1 MMDAITLAII
11 KQFPRPCLA
20 CGCFLEQP
28 LMTSRE
34 HKEKPTCQICGDYL
48 CESCQDRTGVD
59 QSEFNQTLAQSEFN
73 PAEQDLYRDGTD
85 KVKER
90 ADLTS
95 ICCSTCNMFLLDPI
109 KTYLADGGD
118 RTVGADSNVM
128 KHVKR
133 YREGQQAYPF
143 AFKGT
148 SSKEPS
154 TDATNTGRILTGMAQ
169 IDEDEEAVV
178 ELEEDTETETAIKG
192 LKGDI
197 DCIKETVDKIV
208 KDGKNKVIGLNKL
221 KKTMQNQLT
230 ARDFNCLRSKN

>member
-1 MMDAITLAII
+1 M
-11 KQFPRPCLA
+11 
-20 CGCFLEQP
+20 
-28 LMTSRE
+28 
-34 HKEKPTCQICGDYL
+34 

-59 QSEFNQTLAQSEFN
+59 QSEFNQTCDQSEFN

-90 ADLTS
+90 TDLTS

-118 RTVGADSNVM
+118 RTGGADSNVM

-148 SSKEPS
+148 ASKEPS
-154 TDATNTGRILTGMAQ
+154 NDATNTGRILTGMAQ

-197 DCIKETVDKIV
+197 KDIKETVDKIV
-208 KDGKNKVIGLNKL
+208 KDGENKAIGLNKL
-221 KKTMQNQLT
+221 EKQSIKLE
-230 ARDFNCLRSKN
+230 LY